1 MNILQDLFG
10 SVQEVAQNAVPDPSE
25 HMQHALDTTTFDE
38 TMQQFLETPWSE
50 Q

>member
-25 HMQHALDTTTFDE
+25 LMQQALDATSLDE
-38 TMQQFLETPWSE
+38 TAQQFLETPWDN